1 MRELFVCLNACVKG
15 IFNLPPIPDVTSSS
29 QHLIN
34 TMILP
39 VTSHPVDLT
48 SQPTVFP
55 SYAGHRHNFQTV
67 ERRSTHL
74 WFSVS
79 LFFFICKSMNRE
91 TVFWPEVWWYD
102 LSEPDFRIRVGG
114 QYERVVLGW
123 SKALNPQLLQWSCS
137 VASRSDC
144 GCSGQLP
151 AVSLCVC
158 VREGM
163 AFLKKRAML
172 SAKPLR
178 MTKAWNVC
186 TCYWWLSILAPLSS
200 LPICIFSVKD
210 EGQNQ

>member
-15 IFNLPPIPDVTSSS
+15 IFNLPPIQTWQAAVNILLTLWYFLWPHILLTWPVNQQFFPPMQDTDTTSKQLRDVQLTCDFLFLFSSLFANPWIEKQFFDQKFGGMTSLSQILGYVWVGNMKEWCLAGARPLIPNCSS
-29 QHLIN
+29 EAAQW
-34 TMILP
+34 
-39 VTSHPVDLT
+39 PVD
-48 SQPTVFP
+48 
-55 SYAGHRHNFQTV
+55 QTV
-67 ERRSTHL
+67 
-74 WFSVS
+74 V
-79 LFFFICKSMNRE
+79 
-91 TVFWPEVWWYD
+91 V
-102 LSEPDFRIRVGG
+102 VG
-114 QYERVVLGW
+114 
-123 SKALNPQLLQWSCS
+123 SFQLCH
-137 VASRSDC
+137 
-144 GCSGQLP
+144 
-151 AVSLCVC
+151 CVC